1 MRAEEI
7 KGTIKLSVETLKTYK
22 ALEMGVVN
30 WTNESD
36 VLTTSRD
43 EVRDFNS
50 NWLKGF
56 TDSNDGN

>member
-22 ALEMGVVN
+22 ALEMGIVN